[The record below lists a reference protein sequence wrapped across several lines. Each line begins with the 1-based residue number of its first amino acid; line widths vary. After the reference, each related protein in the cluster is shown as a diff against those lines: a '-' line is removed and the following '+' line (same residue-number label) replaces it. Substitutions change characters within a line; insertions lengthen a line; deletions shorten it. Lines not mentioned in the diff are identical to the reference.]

1 MNLISPS
8 IRKVMLKAALRRKE
22 QLESM
27 MDMDNWNKTLSL
39 ELDKV
44 NQYIAEE
51 GD

>member
-8 IRKVMLKAALRRKE
+8 IRKVMLEVALRRKE